1 MKLPAAR
8 SRTAI
13 VALALAL
20 GGGKRD
26 SGTPPTPTLSGFPN
40 PPSP

>member
-13 VALALAL
+13 VALAL

-26 SGTPPTPTLSGFPN
+26 SGMPPTPALSGFPN